1 MVRRALG
8 ANNPTRAAR
17 SRNRAYSTDD
27 LALARLDQLSARIRH
42 ADGRHLAGAAL
53 LAQLRTA
60 VLEAFTVVAAD
71 ASILH
76 DESLEHA
83 GEPITHPYV
92 LRVLEIIEERFS
104 DPLLTSSSI
113 AAELRRDRSY
123 LAAIFHSV
131 VGCTIRQHL
140 LQVRVQHAVR
150 MVANGD
156 KVEAVVLAVG
166 YRSKSNFL
174 RHFRTATGLNPSAF
188 RRALL
193 SFQQALPRNGSGAC
207 WVPGRSRRP
216 SWGSAH
222 SVEGFE
228 NAAFTVGRLAS
239 HPHGLHYTIR

>member
-76 DESLEHA
+76 DDSLEHA

-174 RHFRTATGLNPSAF
+174 RHFRTATCLNPSAF
-188 RRALL
+188 RRGHVGFLAAAAGQVGAQLTA
-193 SFQQALPRNGSGAC
+193 SRASKMRRSPSGVWRPTHTVCITPSGETSTSVGVGTPLP
-207 WVPGRSRRP
+207 
-216 SWGSAH
+216 
-222 SVEGFE
+222 
-228 NAAFTVGRLAS
+228 
-239 HPHGLHYTIR
+239 